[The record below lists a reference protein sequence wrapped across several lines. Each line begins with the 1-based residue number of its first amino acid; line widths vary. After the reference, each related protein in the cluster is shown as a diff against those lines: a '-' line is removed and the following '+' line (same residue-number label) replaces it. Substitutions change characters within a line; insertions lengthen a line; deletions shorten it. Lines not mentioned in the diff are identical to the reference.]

1 MSQRAN
7 KRLDWDG
14 LVKFLVQRARTPS
27 GATGTNLNHAW
38 PPGVIATARRLR
50 DGQTSPMM
58 LTAPDFKSLR
68 EKHNAD
74 LLDEIVA
81 VQPYV
86 AKTGFMG
93 CGLFE
98 TEFQRKGRRCDA
110 QAALSTFEL
119 AQWPQED
126 ARRFEC
132 FQSAAEVPESCSS
145 SLERR
150 KVDRSA
156 KRVHGVLHRVL
167 AMTTRSIV
175 EHVQREVR
183 GTLRSRVLSKNIP
196 CKLCV
201 TLIAPLLVML
211 PLRVVKVLYGLMQN
225 RTTTVSTH
233 TRWNILSRPSCQF
246 LYSR

>member
-1 MSQRAN
+1 M
-7 KRLDWDG
+7 DWDG
-14 LVKFLVQRARTPS
+14 LVKFLVQRARTPK
-27 GATGTNLNHAW
+27 GTTATKDSW
-38 PPGVIATARRLR
+38 PPEVIATARRLR

-58 LTAPDFKSLR
+58 LTASDFKSLR

-86 AKTGFMG
+86 AKTAFMG

-98 TEFQRKGRRCDA
+98 TEFQRNGRQSDE

-126 ARRFEC
+126 ARRFEG
-132 FQSAAEVPESCSS
+132 FQSAAEPPESRSL

-167 AMTTRSIV
+167 AMTTRGIV
-175 EHVQREVR
+175 EHVEREV
-183 GTLRSRVLSKNIP
+183 TSP
-196 CKLCV
+196 F
-201 TLIAPLLVML
+201 
-211 PLRVVKVLYGLMQN
+211 Q
-225 RTTTVSTH
+225 STESGI
-233 TRWNILSRPSCQF
+233 WNLES
-246 LYSR
+246 